1 VRYVGATPKPPD
13 VKGGRRAHLENL
25 KIAGR
30 ADGQGSKA
38 WLTVGW
44 AAILGAG
51 LGVSG
56 LTATPAR
63 AAGFYIQEQSARGAG
78 RAYSGEA
85 ADAGVESIWWNPA
98 AIARLRT
105 PQAYVGGQ
113 AILVDAQVDDA
124 GSTLQ
129 RPGRPLASVGGQA
142 RQSKPLQPGVAPS
155 GGVAYPLG
163 ERFAVGLSVTA
174 PFNFTNKYGGASWT
188 RYDALKSRVTDANV
202 EVVGAMRV
210 SDRLDLGFGLDAQ
223 YASATLTQAL
233 PNLSPV
239 APDALQ
245 RLSGQGWAYGWDA
258 GAQYH
263 AGDRLTL
270 AASYRS
276 KIRHTLHG
284 DISVAGLLGPLA
296 GANLAA
302 QGTATFNTPA
312 MTTLGV
318 RWRATDRLWLNAQ
331 VQRVGW
337 SEFQAITVDV
347 AGATQVTPQDYRST
361 TTVALGVDYALA
373 PDWTL
378 RGGVQRDP
386 TPTPDASRSTRVP
399 DGDRWLF
406 GVGASHGLSN
416 GATVEINAD
425 YIAFAKS
432 RVNRNDVAFAGTP
445 AATPVSLRGTVSGD
459 AFVLGAGLNW
469 RF

>member
-1 VRYVGATPKPPD
+1 MDYPETTR
-13 VKGGRRAHLENL
+13 
-25 KIAGR
+25 R
-30 ADGQGSKA
+30 ADGQRSKV
-38 WLTVGW
+38 WVTVGW
-44 AAILGAG
+44 AALFGAG
-51 LGVSG
+51 LGLGG
-56 LTATPAR
+56 LTATPAS

-85 ADAGVESIWWNPA
+85 ADTGVESIWWNPA

-113 AILVDAQVDDA
+113 AILVDARVDDA

-129 RPGRPLASVGGQA
+129 RPGQPPASVGGQP
-142 RQSKPLQPGVAPS
+142 RQSKTLQPGVAPS
-155 GGVAYPLG
+155 AGVAYPLG
-163 ERFAVGLSVTA
+163 DRFAIGLSVTA

-202 EVVGAMRV
+202 EVLGAARV
-210 SDRLDLGFGLDAQ
+210 SDHLDLGLGLDAQ

-233 PNLSPV
+233 PNLSPL

-245 RLSGQGWAYGWDA
+245 RLSGHGWDYGWDA

-263 AGDRLTL
+263 PSDRLTL

-276 KIRHTLHG
+276 KIGHTLRG
-284 DISVAGLLGPLA
+284 DVSVAGLLGPLA
-296 GANLAA
+296 GSNLAA
-302 QGTATFNTPA
+302 AGAATFNTPA
-312 MTTLGV
+312 MATLGA
-318 RWRATDRLWLNAQ
+318 RWKATDRLWLNAQ

-337 SEFQAITVDV
+337 SQFRAITVKL

-361 TTVALGVDYALA
+361 TTVALGADYALA

-406 GVGASHGLSN
+406 GVGASHRLSN

-445 AATPVSLRGTVSGD
+445 VATPVSLRGAVSGD
-459 AFVLGAGLNW
+459 ALVLGAGLNW

>member
-1 VRYVGATPKPPD
+1 MDYPETTR
-13 VKGGRRAHLENL
+13 
-25 KIAGR
+25 R
-30 ADGQGSKA
+30 ADGQRSKA
-38 WLTVGW
+38 LVTVGW
-44 AAILGAG
+44 AALFGAG
-51 LGVSG
+51 LGLGG
-56 LTATPAR
+56 LTATPAS

-85 ADAGVESIWWNPA
+85 ADTGVESIWWNPA
-98 AIARLRT
+98 AIARLRS

-113 AILVDAQVDDA
+113 AILVDAHVEDA
-124 GSTLQ
+124 GSTLR
-129 RPGRPLASVGGQA
+129 RPGQPLASVGGQP

-163 ERFAVGLSVTA
+163 DRFAIGFSVTA

-210 SDRLDLGFGLDAQ
+210 SDDLDLGLGLDAQ

-233 PNLSPV
+233 PNLSPL

-245 RLSGQGWAYGWDA
+245 RLSGHGWDYGWDA

-284 DISVAGLLGPLA
+284 DISVEGLLGPLA

-302 QGTATFNTPA
+302 AGAATFNTPA
-312 MTTLGV
+312 LATLGV
-318 RWRATDRLWLNAQ
+318 RWKATDRLWLNAQ

-337 SEFQAITVDV
+337 NEFRAITVNV
-347 AGATQVTPQDYRST
+347 AAATQVTPQDYRST
-361 TTVALGVDYALA
+361 TTVALGTDYALA

-406 GVGASHGLSN
+406 GVGASHRLSN

-445 AATPVSLRGTVSGD
+445 VATPVSLRGTVSGD